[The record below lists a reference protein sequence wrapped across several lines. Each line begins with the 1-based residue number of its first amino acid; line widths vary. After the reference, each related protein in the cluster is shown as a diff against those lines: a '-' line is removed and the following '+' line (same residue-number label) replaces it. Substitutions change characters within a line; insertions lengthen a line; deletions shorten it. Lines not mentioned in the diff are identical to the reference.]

1 MPEVKMKDDNKVI
14 DLVEVIRKRK
24 MEKVKKELNDTVYD
38 LGIDIEKI
46 LSTFVFFQTTEYN
59 EDVYTNNDEKQM
71 IINNLIFTVASLD
84 LLGLHEAAE
93 EIQIVI
99 NKISNNLYGDDNENQ
114 T

>member
-1 MPEVKMKDDNKVI
+1 VKDDDKVI

-24 MEKVKKELNDTVYD
+24 MEKVKKELNDTIYD
-38 LGIDIEKI
+38 LDIDIEKI
-46 LSTFVFFQTTEYN
+46 LSTFVFFKTTEYN
-59 EDVYTNNDEKQM
+59 EDVYKNNDEKQM

-93 EIQIVI
+93 EIQTVI
-99 NKISNNLYGDDNENQ
+99 NKLSNNSYGDDNENQ

>member
-1 MPEVKMKDDNKVI
+1 MKDDDKVI

-24 MEKVKKELNDTVYD
+24 MEKVKKELHNTIYD
-38 LGIDIEKI
+38 LDIDIEKI
-46 LSTFVFFQTTEYN
+46 LSTFVIFDTVDYN
-59 EDVYTNNDEKQM
+59 EDIHTSISEKQM

-93 EIQIVI
+93 EIQSVI
-99 NKISNNLYGDDNENQ
+99 NKLNNNSYGDDNENQ

>member
-1 MPEVKMKDDNKVI
+1 MKDDDKVI

-24 MEKVKKELNDTVYD
+24 MEKVKKELDNTIYD
-38 LGIDIEKI
+38 LDIDIEKI
-46 LSTFVFFQTTEYN
+46 LSTFVIFDTVDYN
-59 EDVYTNNDEKQM
+59 EDIHTSISEKQM

-93 EIQIVI
+93 EIQSVI
-99 NKISNNLYGDDNENQ
+99 NKLNNNSYGDDNENQ

>member
-1 MPEVKMKDDNKVI
+1 MKDDDKVI

-24 MEKVKKELNDTVYD
+24 MEKVKKELDNTIYD
-38 LGIDIEKI
+38 LDIDIEKI
-46 LSTFVFFQTTEYN
+46 LSTFVIFDTVDYN
-59 EDVYTNNDEKQM
+59 EDIYTSISEKQM

-93 EIQIVI
+93 EIQSVI
-99 NKISNNLYGDDNENQ
+99 NKLNNNSYGDDNESQ

>member
-1 MPEVKMKDDNKVI
+1 MKDDDKVI

-24 MEKVKKELNDTVYD
+24 MEKVKKELDNTIYD
-38 LGIDIEKI
+38 LDIDIEKI
-46 LSTFVFFQTTEYN
+46 LSTFVIFDTVDYN
-59 EDVYTNNDEKQM
+59 EDIHKIISEKQM

-93 EIQIVI
+93 EIQSVI
-99 NKISNNLYGDDNENQ
+99 NKLNNNSYGDDNENQ

>member
-1 MPEVKMKDDNKVI
+1 MKDDDKVI

-24 MEKVKKELNDTVYD
+24 MEKVKKELDNTIYD
-38 LGIDIEKI
+38 LDIDIEKI
-46 LSTFVFFQTTEYN
+46 LSTFVIFDTVDYN
-59 EDVYTNNDEKQM
+59 QDIHTSISEKQM

-93 EIQIVI
+93 EIQSVI
-99 NKISNNLYGDDNENQ
+99 NKLNNNSYGDDNENQ